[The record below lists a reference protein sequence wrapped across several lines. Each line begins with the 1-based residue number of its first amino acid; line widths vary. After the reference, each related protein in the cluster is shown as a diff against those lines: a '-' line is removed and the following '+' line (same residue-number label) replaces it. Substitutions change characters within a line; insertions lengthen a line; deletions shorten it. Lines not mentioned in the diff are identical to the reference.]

1 MLRPRPTVIS
11 LSHTDVIE
19 VVHRR
24 RFRRFLEC
32 GNDDTCI
39 TFIPT
44 ETETSR
50 TLNTPSP
57 SRVDR
62 YRKTPQA
69 RGSAGSRSPSA
80 TDSRIRPLLADL
92 PIWLPSEKR
101 VEEDTFPPPEVS
113 SGQLGGSMTGN
124 RQRSVWAPQLCL
136 RPKHAVSP
144 ATTTVVGTETDGSTG
159 SRDPLEN
166 PQLES
171 HVDVQRNETSGITVV
186 RESESS
192 APCFSD
198 PGSPI
203 ITERVPTRSTPGR
216 HAHGLLG
223 KNSGVAPTTPRHALQ
238 LESFGT
244 PPTAPLRS
252 ARTLVEAAEDSD
264 FGRNEMSGSDV
275 SSPVPMARNPRRLR
289 VYNDSLPASYQP
301 QTPQQLPEARHQSRL
316 HGSYTAPARR
326 TSPEPGQTR
335 TTRPRR
341 VLGHRRMPSP
351 LGLQSPGFRG
361 LYGGTENRDDA
372 ELAEQMAEDDS
383 RSWASTFRPSSSA

>member
-32 GNDDTCI
+32 GNDNTCI
-39 TFIPT
+39 TCIPT

-69 RGSAGSRSPSA
+69 R
-80 TDSRIRPLLADL
+80 DSRIRPLLADL

-144 ATTTVVGTETDGSTG
+144 ATTTVVGTDTDGSTG

-171 HVDVQRNETSGITVV
+171 AVD
-186 RESESS
+186 
-192 APCFSD
+192 
-198 PGSPI
+198 
-203 ITERVPTRSTPGR
+203 
-216 HAHGLLG
+216 AHGLLG
-223 KNSGVAPTTPRHALQ
+223 KKSGVAPTTPRHALQ

-252 ARTLVEAAEDSD
+252 ARVRSTQIPQPQAEKSLTLWQTLVEAAEDSD

-326 TSPEPGQTR
+326 TSPEPVQTR

>member
-1 MLRPRPTVIS
+1 MLRPRPTVIY

-24 RFRRFLEC
+24 RFRRFLEY

-50 TLNTPSP
+50 TSNTSSP
-57 SRVDR
+57 SRVDP

-69 RGSAGSRSPSA
+69 RGSEGSESPSA
-80 TDSRIRPLLADL
+80 TDSRIRPLLADPPILL
-92 PIWLPSEKR
+92 PPDKR

-113 SGQLGGSMTGN
+113 SGQLGGSKTDD

-136 RPKHAVSP
+136 RPKRAVSP
-144 ATTTVVGTETDGSTG
+144 ATTTVVGTDTDGSTG

-171 HVDVQRNETSGITVV
+171 
-186 RESESS
+186 
-192 APCFSD
+192 P
-198 PGSPI
+198 
-203 ITERVPTRSTPGR
+203 
-216 HAHGLLG
+216 AHGLLA
-223 KNSGVAPTTPRHALQ
+223 KKSGVAPTTPRHALQ

-252 ARTLVEAAEDSD
+252 AHVGSTQIPRPQAEKSLTLWQTL
-264 FGRNEMSGSDV
+264 MSGSDV
-275 SSPVPMARNPRRLR
+275 SSPVLMARNPRRLR
-289 VYNDSLPASYQP
+289 VYNDSLPALYQP

-326 TSPEPGQTR
+326 TSPEPVQTR

-341 VLGHRRMPSP
+341 GLGHRRMPSP

-361 LYGGTENRDDA
+361 LYGGMENRDDA
-372 ELAEQMAEDDS
+372 GLAEEMAEDDS